1 VTIDQNTPLTAERLA
16 ETRDLNVDSCSADAP
31 YNPDVW
37 ALEKARKD
45 LLAAF
50 DSLTETAHHQAR
62 MIAEIT
68 DACMAAEGDALRH
81 RTQVAE
87 LSAEVVRLK
96 AELDKAVAAAQNMAG
111 AMAKVGPALTKARA
125 LAEAA
130 AAVLGDVAPEGVEE

>member
-1 VTIDQNTPLTAERLA
+1 MTIDQNTPLTAERLA
-16 ETRDLNVDSCSADAP
+16 EIRDLNVDSCSADAP

-68 DACMAAEGDALRH
+68 DACMAAESDALRH

-87 LSAEVVRLK
+87 LSALLRDPDRLADHLHK
-96 AELDKAVAAAQNMAG
+96 L
-111 AMAKVGPALTKARA
+111 RA
-125 LAEAA
+125 DLAEQERDAEIDRLA
-130 AAVLGDVAPEGVEE
+130 DGGEL